1 MWYVNVVN
9 CGSLKSD
16 TLERVA
22 YFILFW
28 KNKIGYFCFYA
39 WIPDLSAPGRAA
51 GTNTV
56 VPTSSSRMLI
66 KLLAAFDSTEKVAW
80 HLDM

>member
-28 KNKIGYFCFYA
+28 KNKTGYFCFYA
-39 WIPDLSAPGRAA
+39 WIPDLSAPGCAA

-56 VPTSSSRMLI
+56 VPTSSSRMPI
-66 KLLAAFDSTEKVAW
+66 KLLAAFDSTEKLAW